1 MTKLTFGNATI
12 SAKRAGPITYLEA
25 KGTSKEAGETYDFLQ
40 LPFFIYPPRW
50 GFMIK
55 SIGTSPLKAGE
66 SFSYSELIPY
76 PHDVDFVAVQTETGI
91 HHVTIE
97 KVPFDLVPYK
107 GNGNTVV
114 GEFSVF
120 NRINTAEYL
129 IAKDDAILPAIYRK
143 VFGPASYDECE
154 KYVKDHEGK

>member
-25 KGTSKEAGETYDFLQ
+25 TGSCKEAGETYDFLQ
-40 LPFFIYPPRW
+40 LPFFIFPPRW

-55 SIGTSPLKAGE
+55 SVGSSHLKAGD
-66 SFSYSELIPY
+66 SFTYSEFVPY
-76 PHDVDFVAVQTETGI
+76 PRDVDFVVVQTETGLQ
-91 HHVTIE
+91 HVKIE
-97 KVPFDLVPYK
+97 EVPFNLVPYK
-107 GNGNTVV
+107 GEGTTVV

-120 NRINTAEYL
+120 NRINTTEYL

-143 VFGPASYDECE
+143 VFGPASYDDCE